1 MTRKG
6 LRQEDVMN
14 LKLWKISSTHEVH
27 TEKSMTSCMLYGII
41 NADKPISPTLA
52 KAIVR
57 YCLATSARPIQ
68 QSEEMFFSVKHEGKS
83 GKIPYPP

>member
-14 LKLWKISSTHEVH
+14 SMLWTISSTHEAHAKNSV
-27 TEKSMTSCMLYGII
+27 TNCMLYG
-41 NADKPISPTLA
+41 NSDKPISPTLA
-52 KAIVR
+52 KVIVR
-57 YCLATSARPIQ
+57 YCLTTSARPIQ

-83 GKIPYPP
+83 GKTLPLAL